1 MKGQSAIEI
10 GNHFI
15 WKGLKGKTEFAVNVE
30 DGLVFHYRDD
40 CVGELPCLEHQQVED
55 NRARVFG
62 SFIWKSVDFVCAKVF
77 TDGMCPMPSKAK
89 NSTRFK

>member
-1 MKGQSAIEI
+1 MKGQNAIEI
-10 GNHFI
+10 INHLI
-15 WKGLKGKTEFAVNVE
+15 WESLKGKREFAVNVE

-40 CVGELPCLEHQQVED
+40 YVFDMLQHQQVED

-77 TDGMCPMPSKAK
+77 ADGICPMQEKAK
-89 NSTRFK
+89 NSSRFE